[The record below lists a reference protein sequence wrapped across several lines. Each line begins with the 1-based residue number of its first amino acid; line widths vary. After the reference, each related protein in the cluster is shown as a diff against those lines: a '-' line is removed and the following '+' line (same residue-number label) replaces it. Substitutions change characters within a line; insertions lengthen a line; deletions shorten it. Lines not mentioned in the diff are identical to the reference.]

1 MKIEDPESND
11 NEGSNKSSTTKDND
25 IKSRLRKHP
34 NKTKILYTNE
44 LLNKKSKKNS
54 WRDACREIVEAL
66 KKDEKSYLF
75 RQPAIKSFS
84 DPKDREYYKQQI
96 KEPRDLGTISKKL
109 KNESYTLKEFVED
122 IELCWSNALTFNDCT
137 TAVYQCAVYLKE
149 LTNKLYKEK
158 GIEDIIDKYNSNNNI
173 HGEEK
178 EIIMSDNTNISN
190 NNTNDS
196 NNTTDKINLSE
207 NNIGDKINNANN
219 FSEQIDSIG
228 SGSSNKSNKDDE
240 SYDGSELK
248 KNNKNITGRKRGR
261 PSNNKEETISIEKKR
276 GRKKKKIENENTNN
290 NANKIK
296 RILNFEDIKKFYPIN
311 YPIIYSLEDIE
322 KIIPKK
328 IGGKA
333 KTKKLVKATNKINE
347 NINNIK
353 KGKLNNKQSSNK
365 HDTEL
370 IDKKTNKTQ
379 SDDNKNKK
387 SENEKTNNNALNENK
402 SNKNTNNDV
411 KIVNNANN
419 VPEKNMELRTEL
431 GKYFTCLTDDK
442 MIKVLVYIENIRP
455 QSIRILENDTIYI
468 DMEAFNSDTFKNVF
482 AHLKNFFH

>member
-54 WRDACREIVEAL
+54 WKDTCREIVESL

-109 KNESYTLKEFVED
+109 KSETYTLKEFIDD
-122 IELCWSNALTFNDCT
+122 IELCWSNALTFNDSNT
-137 TAVYQCAVYLKE
+137 DVYQCAVYLKE

-158 GIEDIIDKYNSNNNI
+158 DVEDLLEKYNSNNQ

-178 EIIMSDNTNISN
+178 EIIMNDNTNISN

-196 NNTTDKINLSE
+196 NNTPDKINLSE
-207 NNIGDKINNANN
+207 NNISDKINNANN
-219 FSEQIDSIG
+219 YSEQIDSIG
-228 SGSSNKSNKDDE
+228 SNSSNNKSNKDDE
-240 SYDGSELK
+240 SYDGSEVK

-261 PSNNKEETISIEKKR
+261 PSNNKEEDISVEKKR

-290 NANKIK
+290 ANKIK
-296 RILNFEDIKKFYPIN
+296 RILNYEDIKKAYPIN
-311 YPIIYSLEDIE
+311 YPIIYSLNDIE

-328 IGGKA
+328 QGGKT
-333 KTKKLVKATNKINE
+333 KNKKLVKMNNNKNNE
-347 NINNIK
+347 NINSNIK
-353 KGKLNNKQSSNK
+353 KGRLNNKQASNK
-365 HDTEL
+365 NDLESS
-370 IDKKTNKTQ
+370 DKKVNKQ
-379 SDDNKNKK
+379 IEDNKNKK
-387 SENEKTNNNALNENK
+387 SENEKINDNTSNENNNNNNK
-402 SNKNTNNDV
+402 KANNDV
-411 KIVNNANN
+411 KIVNNANS
-419 VPEKNMELRTEL
+419 EKNMELRTEL
-431 GKYFTCLTDDK
+431 GKYFTCLADEK
-442 MIKVLVYIENIRP
+442 MIKMLVYIENIRP
-455 QSIRILENDTIYI
+455 QSLRILENDTIYI

-482 AHLKNFFH
+482 AHLKTFF